1 MGGNSGRKHKR
12 FVAATELVLIFPA
25 SLFLAAVVARHLE
38 PLAHPAQQVV
48 TWYSDRF
55 WTLWVLLIALPLA
68 ALLAGCVTLL
78 PSWNGGSGGRWTAK
92 QFGLAN
98 HMPLPTKIITA
109 ATLGSG
115 LILTIVV
122 LHMLAN

>member
-1 MGGNSGRKHKR
+1 MDTPKR
-12 FVAATELVLIFPA
+12 MVAATELVLIFPA

-68 ALLAGCVTLL
+68 ALLTGCVSLL
-78 PSWNGGSGGRWTAK
+78 PNWNGGSGGRSTAK
-92 QFGLAN
+92 QFGLTI
-98 HMPLPTKIITA
+98 HRQLTTQIIVA
-109 ATLGSG
+109 ATLGAGS
-115 LILTIVV
+115 ILTVVV